1 MTEKTE
7 TQSTPT
13 TDLYPKAAAELQRA
27 EKNLATARKA
37 AADAE
42 RQANE
47 LRAARDK
54 AQFALATCKQAIA
67 EGTGSIAQLGR
78 LNADAAEADAACAP
92 ADETL
97 ALLNEAV
104 QNAELAV
111 YRAEQGIRKAMAHDW
126 PARAEAAKALALEV
140 VGPALRAWMR
150 AEYAASFREDQIVSP
165 WQWLRQSDVANALDD
180 AIEQAPDAPTGGL
193 PAEFYGSDALDWR
206 QRNAAQERDRKMRA
220 AA

>member
-7 TQSTPT
+7 TQSTPA
-13 TDLYPKAAAELQRA
+13 DHYPKAAAELQRA

-37 AADAE
+37 VADAE

-54 AQFALATCKQAIA
+54 AQAALATCKQAIA
-67 EGTGSIAQLGR
+67 EGTGSITQLGK

-97 ALLNEAV
+97 ALLTEAV

-111 YRAEQGIRKAMAHDW
+111 FRAEQGIRKAMAHDW
-126 PARAEAAKALALEV
+126 PAREEAAKALALEV
-140 VGPALRAWMR
+140 AGPALRAWMR
-150 AEYAASFREDQIVSP
+150 AEFAASFREDQIVDP
-165 WQWLRQSDVANALDD
+165 WQWLRQSEVVNALDA

-193 PAEFYGSDALDWR
+193 PFEFYGSDVLDGS
-206 QRNAAQERDRKMRA
+206 QREAAKERDRAMRA